1 MDIAVFSKEVKMDIV
16 DIIKFKVKK
25 SEYDHSRVRT
35 YTHTVQKKC
44 LLEDVRDVKIQK
56 GL

>member
-1 MDIAVFSKEVKMDIV
+1 MANAVFSKEVGMDIV
-16 DIIKFKVKK
+16 DTIKVKVIKF
-25 SEYDHSRVRT
+25 EYDHSRVRT
-35 YTHTVQKKC
+35 YTRTVQKKC